1 VRERERA
8 SERERA
14 RARAPVPAS
23 ASASASASA
32 HHARYLAN
40 LVPTAPSTEPRSR
53 QIDGVAVRSLSGLG
67 WLHGAPVPR
76 PPARTH
82 AATRCGWRVHRRWV
96 TSVRC
101 AFWLSFPTPHL
112 CSCHGI
118 WSEGR
123 RGPGQ
128 MELRCGQGLR
138 FNGSLCRHYS
148 LPNSTD
154 RTRVSIDFRAVPRS
168 LYSTHQRGDHRQ
180 RHGNV
185 AERAAAS
192 APPTRGAGPAA
203 WTWRQDRHHRRVFRM
218 GADGVLRKGGG
229 GHRRTAKGASS

>member
-1 VRERERA
+1 
-8 SERERA
+8 
-14 RARAPVPAS
+14 
-23 ASASASASA
+23 
-32 HHARYLAN
+32 
-40 LVPTAPSTEPRSR
+40 
-53 QIDGVAVRSLSGLG
+53 
-67 WLHGAPVPR
+67 
-76 PPARTH
+76 
-82 AATRCGWRVHRRWV
+82 
-96 TSVRC
+96 
-101 AFWLSFPTPHL
+101 
-112 CSCHGI
+112 
-118 WSEGR
+118 
-123 RGPGQ
+123 

-168 LYSTHQRGDHRQ
+168 LYSTQHRGDHRQ

-192 APPTRGAGPAA
+192 ALPTRGLAEPAA